1 MPVVYIIKA
10 AIKFINQ
17 WIFIKVTCIVFK
29 WMAWPS
35 VFSLMSGILYFQQV
49 RNLVDHAA
57 ILGRIFYNDRVIDA
71 AQAQTMHTRDVLL
84 EPAKFALYERHFYL
98 LSHD

>member
-1 MPVVYIIKA
+1 
-10 AIKFINQ
+10 
-17 WIFIKVTCIVFK
+17 
-29 WMAWPS
+29 
-35 VFSLMSGILYFQQV
+35 MSGILYFQQV

-57 ILGRIFYNDRVIDA
+57 ILGRVFHYDRMIDTT
-71 AQAQTMHTRDVLL
+71 QTKPVHTSDVLL